1 MFADFRIVKR
11 RHDGIARGEM
21 RDTNVT
27 VGIPPM
33 PAEGTRLEWW
43 SAGVHA
49 FAILVA
55 YVCIVLVA
63 ALFARFPNHFDELAH
78 LSYAA
83 AIAQHGLAGLD
94 LFTIRLLPPNL
105 APGFTSEPN
114 YLNHPAS
121 YYLLLQPFLPPDGW
135 PTLETVRVLRI
146 VNACLSALAVACALG
161 VGVLRRFE
169 PRLLLTYCLMVIMTP
184 VLLCIGGAINND
196 NLACLGG
203 CACVLGAQL
212 LQLNAN
218 SRSGWTLLVVGCT
231 VATFA
236 KLTAGIMAVGF
247 AVIFLGALWQVTGK
261 RPSRTCV
268 LVLAAAVGLASLP
281 YLWFIADY
289 GSPAPITS
297 AYVGTYEQ
305 VAALFRSHPNLHTHG
320 WVAGQHL
327 SFVGY
332 ALQFF
337 WWLLADWNPVLVMTG
352 PISVAILLVPSAL
365 LLLAGAAWL
374 RNWRPVQGQDHLI
387 WAGGIALAMVLPLH
401 LAFSY
406 RMYCTVGAPPF
417 DAVPRYYFPLALSVL
432 PVSACWLLSRIRG
445 PAQPILCWVLMIGL
459 LLASTVIFT
468 GNLWVIKG

>member
-1 MFADFRIVKR
+1 LFAEFWILKR
-11 RHDGIARGEM
+11 RHDGIGCEEM
-21 RDTNVT
+21 HGTNVT
-27 VGIPPM
+27 VGIPHM
-33 PAEGTRLEWW
+33 PAEGARLEWR
-43 SAGVHA
+43 SAGAHA

-83 AIAQHGLAGLD
+83 AIAQHGLSGLD

-105 APGFTSEPN
+105 APEFTSEPN

-121 YYLLLQPFLPPDGW
+121 YYLLLRPFLPSDGW

-146 VNACLSALAVACALG
+146 ANACLSALAVACALG
-161 VGVLRRFE
+161 VGILRRFE
-169 PRLLLTYCLMVIMTP
+169 PRLLVTYSLMVIMTP

-203 CACVLGAQL
+203 CVCVLGAQL
-212 LQLNAN
+212 LQLDAN
-218 SRSGWTLLVVGCT
+218 SRRGWTMLVAGCT
-231 VATFA
+231 LAMLA
-236 KLTAGIMAVGF
+236 KLTAGIMAGGF
-247 AVIFLGALWQVTGK
+247 AVIFLGALWRVTGK
-261 RPSRTCV
+261 SPSRICV
-268 LVLAAAVGLASLP
+268 LVLVAAVGLASLP
-281 YLWFIADY
+281 YLWFIAAY
-289 GSPAPITS
+289 GSPTPITP
-297 AYVGTYEQ
+297 AYLGTYEH
-305 VAALFRSHPNLHTHG
+305 VATLFRSHPNLHTHG

-332 ALQFF
+332 ALQFL

-352 PISVAILLVPSAL
+352 PVSVAILLVPLAL

-374 RNWRPVQGQDHLI
+374 RNWRLVQGQDHLI

-406 RMYCTVGAPPF
+406 RMYCAVGAPPF

-445 PAQPILCWVLMIGL
+445 PAQPILCWVLMLGL
-459 LLASTVIFT
+459 LLASAVILASS
-468 GNLWVIKG
+468 LWVIKG